1 MKKTI
6 SGIRGIVGGDIG
18 IKDVIKFCGNFAGLS
33 GGRCVTGRDTRPSGP
48 MMERAAH
55 AGLMEGGVDVYDM
68 GVAPTP
74 VVFRE
79 ARRIGAGVVITS
91 SHNPLVWNGLKFVIG
106 GRGINESEL
115 PLITGTRS
123 RGDGVQE
130 GGSGDAAA
138 AAAAST
144 STTTTAAA
152 ATEPGVRR
160 SHASSY
166 VEEAAEVIGEI
177 GGSPRIAVDVGGG
190 AAAHVAPRLY
200 EKIGCGVSVIN
211 SEPRS
216 RGPDPT
222 TDGLDGL
229 VSLSRAKGSI
239 GFAFDLDGDRLVIV
253 ADGAKQTPDATLG
266 LGIAGALDM
275 GYERFVLSAD
285 TSRGVERLIES
296 HGGAH
301 TRAKVGEANVVEEMI
316 KGGAQ
321 AGGEGSSGGF
331 ILPEFNHC
339 RDGILAGGV
348 IARMLQEDGGAR
360 FREVLG
366 MLGRYHIVR
375 TKIPAGAGLRQRDMV
390 ERALRWLESECSEVQ
405 RLDGVRGVI
414 DDDSWVLVRESNTE
428 DAVRLSAESDDAA
441 RCEAVIRNVRRVM
454 AGG

>member
-6 SGIRGIVGGDIG
+6 SGIRGIVGDDIG
-18 IKDVIKFCGNFAGLS
+18 IRDVITFCGNFAGLS

-79 ARRIGAGVVITS
+79 ARRIGAGVVVTS
-91 SHNPLVWNGLKFVIG
+91 SHNPLEWNGLKFVIG

-115 PLITGTRS
+115 PLITRTRS
-123 RGDGVQE
+123 SGDGAQE
-130 GGSGDAAA
+130 GAGRDAVAAA
-138 AAAAST
+138 AAT
-144 STTTTAAA
+144 
-152 ATEPGVRR
+152 TEPGVRR

-166 VEEAAEVIGEI
+166 VEEAAGVIGEI

-190 AAAHVAPRLY
+190 AAAHVAPSLY
-200 EKIGCGVSVIN
+200 EKIGCSVSVIN

-229 VSLSRAKGSI
+229 VSLSRTKGSI

-301 TRAKVGEANVVEEMI
+301 TRAKVGEANVVEEMA
-316 KGGAQ
+316 KVGAQ

-366 MLGRYHIVR
+366 MLGRYHIIR
-375 TKIPAGAGLRQRDMV
+375 TKMPAGAGMRQRDMV
-390 ERALRWLESECSEVQ
+390 ERALKWLESECSEVQ

-428 DAVRLSAESDDAA
+428 NAVRLSAESDDVA
-441 RCEAVIRNVRRVM
+441 RCEAVIGDVRRVM

>member
-6 SGIRGIVGGDIG
+6 SGIRGIVGDDIG
-18 IKDVIKFCGNFAGLS
+18 IRDVIKFCCNFAGLS
-33 GGRCVTGRDTRPSGP
+33 GGGCVTGRDTRPSGP

-79 ARRIGAGVVITS
+79 ARRIGAGIVITS
-91 SHNPLVWNGLKFVIG
+91 SHNPLEWNGLKFVIG

-123 RGDGVQE
+123 HGDGVQE
-130 GGSGDAAA
+130 GGNRDAAA
-138 AAAAST
+138 AT
-144 STTTTAAA
+144 M
-152 ATEPGVRR
+152 TEPGVRC
-160 SHASSY
+160 SHVSSY

-190 AAAHVAPRLY
+190 AAAHVAPSLY
-200 EKIGCGVSVIN
+200 EKIGCSVSVVN

-229 VSLSRAKGSI
+229 VSLSRTKGSI

-253 ADGAKQTPDATLG
+253 AGGEKQTPDVTLG

-301 TRAKVGEANVVEEMI
+301 TRAKVGEANVVEEMV

-339 RDGILAGGV
+339 RDGILAGGM
-348 IARMLQEDGGAR
+348 IARMLQENGGAR

-366 MLGRYHIVR
+366 MLGRYHIIR
-375 TKIPAGAGLRQRDMV
+375 TKIPAGAGLRQHDMV

-428 DAVRLSAESDDAA
+428 NAVRLSAESDDAA
-441 RCEAVIRNVRRVM
+441 RCEAVIGSVRRVM

>member
-1 MKKTI
+1 VVKKTI
-6 SGIRGIVGGDIG
+6 SGIRGIVGDDIG
-18 IKDVIKFCGNFAGLS
+18 IRDVIKFCGNFAGLS
-33 GGRCVTGRDTRPSGP
+33 GDRCVTGRDTRPSGP

-55 AGLMEGGVDVYDM
+55 AGLMEEGVDVYDM

-79 ARRIGAGVVITS
+79 ARRIGAGIVITS
-91 SHNPLVWNGLKFVIG
+91 SHNPLEWNGLKFVIG
-106 GRGINESEL
+106 GRGINGSEL
-115 PLITGTRS
+115 LLITGARS
-123 RGDGVQE
+123 SGDGMQG
-130 GGSGDAAA
+130 GGSGDDDAAA
-138 AAAAST
+138 V
-144 STTTTAAA
+144 TT
-152 ATEPGVRR
+152 TEPGTRC

-200 EKIGCGVSVIN
+200 EKIGCSVSVIN
-211 SEPRS
+211 PEPRS

-229 VSLSRAKGSI
+229 VSLSRTKGSI

-301 TRAKVGEANVVEEMI
+301 TRAKVGEANVVGEMI

-331 ILPEFNHC
+331 ILPEFNYC
-339 RDGILAGGV
+339 RDGILAGGM

-366 MLGRYHIVR
+366 ILGRYHIIR
-375 TKIPAGAGLRQRDMV
+375 TKVPAGAGMRQHDMM
-390 ERALRWLESECSEVQ
+390 ERASRWLESECSEVQ

-428 DAVRLSAESDDAA
+428 DAVRLSAESGDAA
-441 RCEAVIRNVRRVM
+441 RCEATIGNARRVM

>member
-1 MKKTI
+1 MVKKTI
-6 SGIRGIVGGDIG
+6 SGIRGIVGDDIG
-18 IKDVIKFCGNFAGLS
+18 IRDVIRFCGNFASLS

-91 SHNPLVWNGLKFVIG
+91 SHNPLEWNGLKFVTG

-115 PLITGTRS
+115 PLITGA
-123 RGDGVQE
+123 RGRGNGAQEDG
-130 GGSGDAAA
+130 GRDAAA
-138 AAAAST
+138 LAT
-144 STTTTAAA
+144 

-160 SHASSY
+160 SHASTY

-200 EKIGCGVSVIN
+200 EKIGCSVSVIN

-253 ADGAKQTPDATLG
+253 ADGTKQTPDTTLG

-296 HGGAH
+296 HGGIH
-301 TRAKVGEANVVEEMI
+301 TRAKVGEANVVEEMT
-316 KGGAQ
+316 KVGAQ

-348 IARMLQEDGGAR
+348 IARMLREDGGAR

-366 MLGRYHIVR
+366 MLGGYHIIR
-375 TKIPAGAGLRQRDMV
+375 TKMPAGSGLRQHDMI
-390 ERALRWLESECSEVQ
+390 ERALKWLESECSEVQ

-428 DAVRLSAESDDAA
+428 NAVRLSAESDDAA
-441 RCEAVIRNVRRVM
+441 RCEAVIGSVRRAM

>member
-6 SGIRGIVGGDIG
+6 SGIRGIVGDDIG
-18 IKDVIKFCGNFAGLS
+18 IRDVIKFCGNFAGLS
-33 GGRCVTGRDTRPSGP
+33 GGRCVTGRDTRRSGP

-79 ARRIGAGVVITS
+79 ARRIGAGIVITS
-91 SHNPLVWNGLKFVIG
+91 SHNPLEWNGLKFVIG
-106 GRGINESEL
+106 GRGISESEL

-123 RGDGVQE
+123 RGDDVQE
-130 GGSGDAAA
+130 GGSRDTDAAA
-138 AAAAST
+138 AA
-144 STTTTAAA
+144 TTTTAVD
-152 ATEPGVRR
+152 PGTRR

-177 GGSPRIAVDVGGG
+177 GGSPRVAVDVGGG
-190 AAAHVAPRLY
+190 AAAHVAPSLY
-200 EKIGCGVSVIN
+200 ERIGCSVSVIN
-211 SEPRS
+211 LEPRS

-229 VSLSRAKGSI
+229 VSLSRTKGSI

-253 ADGAKQTPDATLG
+253 ADGTKQTPDATLG

-339 RDGILAGGV
+339 RDGILAGGM

-366 MLGRYHIVR
+366 MLCRYHIIR
-375 TKIPAGAGLRQRDMV
+375 TKMPAGAGMRQHDMM
-390 ERALRWLESECSEVQ
+390 ERASKWLESECSEVQ

-414 DDDSWVLVRESNTE
+414 DEDSWVLVRESNTE
-428 DAVRLSAESDDAA
+428 DAIRLSAESGDAV
-441 RCEAVIRNVRRVM
+441 RCEAAISNIRRVM

>member
-6 SGIRGIVGGDIG
+6 SGIRGIVGSDIG
-18 IKDVIKFCGNFAGLS
+18 ILDVIRFCGGFAGLS

-79 ARRIGAGVVITS
+79 ARRIGAGVVVTS
-91 SHNPLVWNGLKFVIG
+91 SHNPLEWNGLKFVIG

-115 PLITGTRS
+115 PLITGARS
-123 RGDGVQE
+123 
-130 GGSGDAAA
+130 SGDATA
-138 AAAAST
+138 
-144 STTTTAAA
+144 TTTVTAAA
-152 ATEPGVRR
+152 EPGVRR

-200 EKIGCGVSVIN
+200 EKIGCSVSVVN

-229 VSLSRAKGSI
+229 VSLSRTKDSI
-239 GFAFDLDGDRLVIV
+239 GFAFDLDGDRLVLV

-296 HGGAH
+296 HGGTH
-301 TRAKVGEANVVEEMI
+301 TRAKVGEANVVEEMV

-366 MLGRYHIVR
+366 ALGGYHIVR
-375 TKIPAGAGLRQRDMV
+375 TKMPAAGAGMRQRDMIK
-390 ERALRWLESECSEVQ
+390 RASKWLESECSEVQ
-405 RLDGVRGVI
+405 RLDGIRGVI

-441 RCEAVIRNVRRVM
+441 RCEATIRNVRRAM

>member
-6 SGIRGIVGGDIG
+6 SGIRGIVGDDIG
-18 IKDVIKFCGNFAGLS
+18 IRDVIKFCGNFAGLS

-79 ARRIGAGVVITS
+79 ARRIGAGVVVTS
-91 SHNPLVWNGLKFVIG
+91 SHNPLEWNGLKFVIG

-123 RGDGVQE
+123 RGDGAQE
-130 GGSGDAAA
+130 GGGRDAVAAA
-138 AAAAST
+138 AAT
-144 STTTTAAA
+144 
-152 ATEPGVRR
+152 TEPGVRR

-166 VEEAAEVIGEI
+166 VEEAAGVIGEI

-200 EKIGCGVSVIN
+200 EKIGCSVSVIN

-229 VSLSRAKGSI
+229 VSLSRTKGII

-301 TRAKVGEANVVEEMI
+301 TRAKVGEANVVEEMA
-316 KGGAQ
+316 KVGAH

-366 MLGRYHIVR
+366 VLGRYHIIR
-375 TKIPAGAGLRQRDMV
+375 TKMPAGAGLRQRDMV
-390 ERALRWLESECSEVQ
+390 ERALKWLESECSEVQ

-428 DAVRLSAESDDAA
+428 NAVRLSAESDDAA
-441 RCEAVIRNVRRVM
+441 RCEAVIGDVRRVM

>member
-6 SGIRGIVGGDIG
+6 SGIRGIVGDDIG
-18 IKDVIKFCGNFAGLS
+18 IRDVIKFCGNFAGLS
-33 GGRCVTGRDTRPSGP
+33 GGGCVTGRDTRPSGP

-79 ARRIGAGVVITS
+79 ARRIGAGIVITS
-91 SHNPLVWNGLKFVIG
+91 SHNPLEWNGLKFVIG
-106 GRGINESEL
+106 GRGINGSEL

-130 GGSGDAAA
+130 GGSRDAAA
-138 AAAAST
+138 A
-144 STTTTAAA
+144 TTM
-152 ATEPGVRR
+152 TEPGVRR
-160 SHASSY
+160 SHESSY
-166 VEEAAEVIGEI
+166 VEEAAEIIGEI

-190 AAAHVAPRLY
+190 AAAHVAPSLY
-200 EKIGCGVSVIN
+200 EKIGCSVSVIN
-211 SEPRS
+211 PEPRS

-229 VSLSRAKGSI
+229 VSLSRTKGSI

-275 GYERFVLSAD
+275 GYDRFVLSAD

-296 HGGAH
+296 YGGAH

-339 RDGILAGGV
+339 RDGILAGGM
-348 IARMLQEDGGAR
+348 IARMLQEDGGVR

-375 TKIPAGAGLRQRDMV
+375 TKIPAGAGMRQHDMV
-390 ERALRWLESECSEVQ
+390 ERASKWLESECSEVQ

-428 DAVRLSAESDDAA
+428 NAVRLSAESGDAA
-441 RCEAVIRNVRRVM
+441 RCEAAIRNVRRAM

>member
-6 SGIRGIVGGDIG
+6 SGIRGIVGNDIG
-18 IKDVIKFCGNFAGLS
+18 IGDVIKFCGSFAGLS

-79 ARRIGAGVVITS
+79 ARRIGAGIVITS
-91 SHNPLVWNGLKFVIG
+91 SHNPLEWNGLKFVIG

-115 PLITGTRS
+115 PLITGAY
-123 RGDGVQE
+123 
-130 GGSGDAAA
+130 GSGDAVPGNGSGDTAA
-138 AAAAST
+138 EV
-144 STTTTAAA
+144 AA
-152 ATEPGVRR
+152 ATVAEPGVRR
-160 SHASSY
+160 SHASPY

-190 AAAHVAPRLY
+190 AAARVAPRLY
-200 EKIGCGVSVIN
+200 EKIGCSVSVVN

-229 VSLSRAKGSI
+229 VSLSRTRDSI

-253 ADGAKQTPDATLG
+253 ADGAKQAPDATLG

-285 TSRGVERLIES
+285 TSRGVEKLIES
-296 HGGAH
+296 HGGTH

-316 KGGAQ
+316 RGGAQ

-366 MLGRYHIVR
+366 MLGRYHMIR
-375 TKIPAGAGLRQRDMV
+375 TKIPAAGAGMRQRDMM
-390 ERALRWLESECSEVQ
+390 ERASKWLESECSEVQ
-405 RLDGVRGVI
+405 RLDGVRGII

-441 RCEAVIRNVRRVM
+441 RCEATIGNVRRAM

>member
-6 SGIRGIVGGDIG
+6 SGIRGIVGDDIG
-18 IKDVIKFCGNFAGLS
+18 IRDVITFCGNFAGLS

-55 AGLMEGGVDVYDM
+55 AGLMGGGVDVYDM

-79 ARRIGAGVVITS
+79 ARRIGAGVVVTS
-91 SHNPLVWNGLKFVIG
+91 SHNPLEWNGLKFVIG
-106 GRGINESEL
+106 GRGITESEL

-123 RGDGVQE
+123 SGDGAQE
-130 GGSGDAAA
+130 GAGRDAVAAA
-138 AAAAST
+138 AAT
-144 STTTTAAA
+144 
-152 ATEPGVRR
+152 TEPGVRR

-166 VEEAAEVIGEI
+166 VEEAAGVIGEI

-190 AAAHVAPRLY
+190 AAAHVAPSLY
-200 EKIGCGVSVIN
+200 EKIGCSVSVIN

-229 VSLSRAKGSI
+229 VSLSRTKGSI

-301 TRAKVGEANVVEEMI
+301 TRAKVGEANVVEEMA
-316 KGGAQ
+316 KVGAQ

-366 MLGRYHIVR
+366 MLGRYHIIR
-375 TKIPAGAGLRQRDMV
+375 TKMPAGAGMRQRDMV
-390 ERALRWLESECSEVQ
+390 ERALKWLESECSEVQ

-428 DAVRLSAESDDAA
+428 NAVRLSAESDDVA
-441 RCEAVIRNVRRVM
+441 RCEAVIGDVRRVM

>member
-6 SGIRGIVGGDIG
+6 SGIRGIVGDDIG
-18 IKDVIKFCGNFAGLS
+18 IRDVIKFCGNFAGLS

-79 ARRIGAGVVITS
+79 ARRIGAGVVVTS
-91 SHNPLVWNGLKFVIG
+91 SHNPLEWNGLKFVIG

-123 RGDGVQE
+123 RGDGAQE
-130 GGSGDAAA
+130 GGDRDAVAAA
-138 AAAAST
+138 AAT
-144 STTTTAAA
+144 
-152 ATEPGVRR
+152 TEPGVRR

-166 VEEAAEVIGEI
+166 VEEAAGVIGEI
-177 GGSPRIAVDVGGG
+177 EGSPRIAVDVGGG

-200 EKIGCGVSVIN
+200 EKIGCSVSVIN

-229 VSLSRAKGSI
+229 VSLSRTKGII

-301 TRAKVGEANVVEEMI
+301 TRAKVGEANVVEEMA
-316 KGGAQ
+316 KVGAQ

-360 FREVLG
+360 FREVIG
-366 MLGRYHIVR
+366 MLGRYHIIR
-375 TKIPAGAGLRQRDMV
+375 TKMPAGAGMRQRDMV
-390 ERALRWLESECSEVQ
+390 ERALKWLESECSEVQ

-428 DAVRLSAESDDAA
+428 NAVRLSAESYDAT
-441 RCEAVIRNVRRVM
+441 RCEAVIGDVRRVM

>member
-6 SGIRGIVGGDIG
+6 SGIRGIVGDDIG
-18 IKDVIKFCGNFAGLS
+18 IRDVIRFCGNFAGLS

-79 ARRIGAGVVITS
+79 ARRIGAGIVITS
-91 SHNPLVWNGLKFVIG
+91 SHNPLEWNGLKFVIG

-115 PLITGTRS
+115 PLITGARS

-130 GGSGDAAA
+130 GGGRDT

-144 STTTTAAA
+144 TTTT
-152 ATEPGVRR
+152 TEPGVRR

-190 AAAHVAPRLY
+190 AAAHVAPNLY
-200 EKIGCGVSVIN
+200 EKIGCSVSVIN
-211 SEPRS
+211 PEPRS

-229 VSLSRAKGSI
+229 VSLSRTKGSI

-339 RDGILAGGV
+339 RDGILAGGM

-366 MLGRYHIVR
+366 MLGRYHIIR
-375 TKIPAGAGLRQRDMV
+375 TKMPAGAGMRQHDMV
-390 ERALRWLESECSEVQ
+390 ERASKWLESECSEVQ

-428 DAVRLSAESDDAA
+428 NAVRLSAESGDAA
-441 RCEAVIRNVRRVM
+441 RCEATISDIRRVM

>member
-6 SGIRGIVGGDIG
+6 SGIRGIVGDDIG
-18 IKDVIKFCGNFAGLS
+18 IRDVITFCGNFAGLS

-55 AGLMEGGVDVYDM
+55 AGLMGGGVDVYDM

-79 ARRIGAGVVITS
+79 ARRIGAGVVVTS
-91 SHNPLVWNGLKFVIG
+91 SHNPLEWNGLKFVIG

-123 RGDGVQE
+123 SGDGAQE
-130 GGSGDAAA
+130 GAGRDAVAAA
-138 AAAAST
+138 AAT
-144 STTTTAAA
+144 
-152 ATEPGVRR
+152 TEPGVRR

-166 VEEAAEVIGEI
+166 VEEAAGVIGEI

-190 AAAHVAPRLY
+190 AAAHVAPSLY
-200 EKIGCGVSVIN
+200 EKIGCSVSVIN

-229 VSLSRAKGSI
+229 VSLSRTKGSI

-301 TRAKVGEANVVEEMI
+301 TRAKVGEANVVEEMA
-316 KGGAQ
+316 KVGAQ

-366 MLGRYHIVR
+366 MLGRYHIIR
-375 TKIPAGAGLRQRDMV
+375 TKMPAGAGMRQRDMV
-390 ERALRWLESECSEVQ
+390 ERALKWLESECSEVQ

-428 DAVRLSAESDDAA
+428 NAVRLSAESDDVA
-441 RCEAVIRNVRRVM
+441 RCEAVIGDVRRVM

>member
-6 SGIRGIVGGDIG
+6 SGIRGIVGDDIG
-18 IKDVIKFCGNFAGLS
+18 IRDVIKFCGSFAGLS

-74 VVFRE
+74 VVFWE
-79 ARRIGAGVVITS
+79 AGRIGAGIVITS
-91 SHNPLVWNGLKFVIG
+91 SHNPLEWNGLKFVIG

-115 PLITGTRS
+115 PLITGARS
-123 RGDGVQE
+123 RGDGVQG
-130 GGSGDAAA
+130 GGSSDAAA
-138 AAAAST
+138 A
-144 STTTTAAA
+144 TT
-152 ATEPGVRR
+152 TEPGVRR

-166 VEEAAEVIGEI
+166 VEAAAEVIGEI

-190 AAAHVAPRLY
+190 AAAGVAPRLY
-200 EKIGCGVSVIN
+200 EKIGCSVSVIN
-211 SEPRS
+211 PEPRS

-229 VSLSRAKGSI
+229 VSLSRTKDSI

-285 TSRGVERLIES
+285 TSRGVERLIDS
-296 HGGAH
+296 HGGTH
-301 TRAKVGEANVVEEMI
+301 TRAKVGEANVVEEMT
-316 KGGAQ
+316 KVGAQ

-339 RDGILAGGV
+339 RDGILAGGM
-348 IARMLQEDGGAR
+348 IARMLQEDGGTR

-366 MLGRYHIVR
+366 MLGKYHIIR
-375 TKIPAGAGLRQRDMV
+375 TKIPAGAGLQQHDMM
-390 ERALRWLESECSEVQ
+390 ERALKWLESECSEVQ

-428 DAVRLSAESDDAA
+428 NAVRLSAESDDAA
-441 RCEAVIRNVRRVM
+441 RCEATIGNARRVM